1 MSLLDEFDE
10 IVDELSPPFSWCS
23 CYDKNHIQPRYYS
36 FPELIIPIHTFSSLK
51 KVVDSPEKSCF
62 GVESSPAF
70 GDGGERERVELVVGE
85 REEGGVDES
94 SILRGAGGRWCCW
107 RER

>member
-23 CYDKNHIQPRYYS
+23 CDDKNHIQPRYHS
-36 FPELIIPIHTFSSLK
+36 FPELIVPLFIFSSLK
-51 KVVDSPEKSCF
+51 KVVDCPEESCF

-70 GDGGERERVELVVGE
+70 WDGGERERVELVVGE

-94 SILRGAGGRWCCW
+94 PIFGSARGGGCRW
-107 RER
+107 